1 MKKIIPLFLIA
12 LMTVS
17 VSVFAIAEAPAQDS
31 TDGSTSSVPVQDS
44 TTVSESTTPTQDS
57 TDVSTPNTNTTNNN
71 GAPAQDS
78 TEVSTPTVP
87 TQDSTTVSESTT
99 PTQDSTDVSTP
110 DTNGGPTQDST
121 DVSTPETPTTPT
133 TPVVV
138 TTPTVIGSNGGSS
151 GGSGGW
157 SGGSVSSGTPIS
169 ASATSTNVDGIDM
182 TCGNLFKTYMRVGK
196 VNNKAEVMR
205 LQAFLN
211 KNLGIKLAVDGKYG
225 SKTVAAVKKFQLKYK
240 DSVLTPWGITLPTG
254 YVYKTTQRQVNLL
267 VCPARDIPMP
277 VLN

>member
-1 MKKIIPLFLIA
+1 MKKILFIVAVVFLMPLTQVIA
-12 LMTVS
+12 VS
-17 VSVFAIAEAPAQDS
+17 TESTIENTQTLCSDGEDNDGNGVSDLQDS
-31 TDGSTSSVPVQDS
+31 NCSAFVPAPVVLENTQTLCSDGEDNDGNGVSDLQDS
-44 TTVSESTTPTQDS
+44 NCSAFVP
-57 TDVSTPNTNTTNNN
+57 
-71 GAPAQDS
+71 AP
-78 TEVSTPTVP
+78 VVP
-87 TQDSTTVSESTT
+87 T
-99 PTQDSTDVSTP
+99 
-110 DTNGGPTQDST
+110 
-121 DVSTPETPTTPT
+121 TPTTPT
-133 TPVVV
+133 TPVI
-138 TTPTVIGSNGGSS
+138 IGPNGGSG
-151 GGSGGW
+151 GGSGW

-182 TCGNLFKTYMRVGK
+182 TCGNLFKTYMRAGK

-211 KNLGIKLAVDGKYG
+211 KNLGIKLTVDGKYG